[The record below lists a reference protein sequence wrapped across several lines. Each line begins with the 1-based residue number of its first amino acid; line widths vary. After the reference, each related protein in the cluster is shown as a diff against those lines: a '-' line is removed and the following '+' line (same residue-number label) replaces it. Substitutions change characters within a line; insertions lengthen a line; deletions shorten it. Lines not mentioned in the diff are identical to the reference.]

1 MSNILKI
8 DERMAELNPGI
19 PLPSEILDRLLAA
32 GRKLR
37 FEKGQTIHIAGDLTA
52 SLSIIIEGE
61 VGFGRVSQEGRNIP
75 ASILTAGQSFGE
87 LPLFA
92 GVSRTHDATAMTEVV
107 LADISKARLD
117 RLMVSEPVLRDYFI
131 SSLARTLLHSLD
143 LLDDERRLPI
153 VVRVAKQLDERCQQS
168 DCCYVVRRNQ
178 SQIADDLGVHRSSVV
193 SAFAEL
199 AQEGLIEPRYRG
211 ATIPD
216 ILNLRNW
223 IALQSR

>member
-1 MSNILKI
+1 MSNTLKI

-107 LADISKARLD
+107 LHFESCSHAAPQPGSARRRTPFAYCGEGGKA
-117 RLMVSEPVLRDYFI
+117 V
-131 SSLARTLLHSLD
+131 
-143 LLDDERRLPI
+143 
-153 VVRVAKQLDERCQQS
+153 
-168 DCCYVVRRNQ
+168 
-178 SQIADDLGVHRSSVV
+178 G
-193 SAFAEL
+193 
-199 AQEGLIEPRYRG
+199 
-211 ATIPD
+211 
-216 ILNLRNW
+216 
-223 IALQSR
+223 